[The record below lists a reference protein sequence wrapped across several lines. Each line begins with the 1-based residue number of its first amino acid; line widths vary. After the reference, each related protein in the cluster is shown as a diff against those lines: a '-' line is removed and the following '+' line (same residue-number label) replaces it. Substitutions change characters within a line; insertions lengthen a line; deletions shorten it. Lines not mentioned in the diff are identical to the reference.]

1 MPLMELTP
9 SYNPFGWM
17 AWTAMA
23 WFMLGILF
31 HLANLLIGPNRRK
44 RTQELMDDTWLYL
57 DEYSYEILIRKI
69 IARLIQRIYALPRKT
84 LCWILAA
91 FVFYVF
97 NAAIATSLSSGD
109 FFPVFGRYAWGYFS
123 LITALN
129 TIYSVFS
136 LFVTITLLRVVMR
149 SSGWASL
156 CMVLAADVIV
166 AAFGF
171 VWVAGS
177 ISLYQDTLYPWL
189 VNRALQDNGLSGT
202 FTYDGFAL
210 FRATFEDIW
219 TGRVFT
225 DYPATGGLD
234 VVSVVVSLGLPS
246 VFPTLAHLGLAM
258 VVAILIA
265 APGWVRKGIN
275 QTVYLCG
282 TSEVSRLFKRLG
294 YVCFGV
300 AGFIPILRDVL

>member
-1 MPLMELTP
+1 
-9 SYNPFGWM
+9 
-17 AWTAMA
+17 
-23 WFMLGILF
+23 
-31 HLANLLIGPNRRK
+31 
-44 RTQELMDDTWLYL
+44 
-57 DEYSYEILIRKI
+57 
-69 IARLIQRIYALPRKT
+69 
-84 LCWILAA
+84 
-91 FVFYVF
+91 
-97 NAAIATSLSSGD
+97 
-109 FFPVFGRYAWGYFS
+109 
-123 LITALN
+123 
-129 TIYSVFS
+129 
-136 LFVTITLLRVVMR
+136 
-149 SSGWASL
+149 
-156 CMVLAADVIV
+156 MVLAADVIV

-294 YVCFGV
+294 TVCFGV
-300 AGFIPILRDVL
+300 ATFIPLLRGVL